1 MIELQDTVLS
11 GPLLLASF
19 VAVAA
24 GLISFFSPCSLPL
37 LPGYLSYVAGVS
49 GQESAVA
56 RELSGGAV
64 AGRTRTL
71 LGASLFVLGFAAVFT
86 SYGALFGALGSQLVR
101 YQDLIIRASGVLTIV
116 LGLVFATSG
125 SLFPVLGR
133 TVRVDYRPRI
143 GLGGA
148 PLLGVVFGI
157 GWTPC
162 IGPTLAAV
170 LALAT
175 SSATAER
182 GAALAFAY
190 SLGLG
195 VPFLLAALS
204 VSKAM
209 RRLGWARSNART
221 VSRVGGALLITL
233 GVLQVSGAWSQMMAT
248 LQNLINTWQA
258 PI

>member
-1 MIELQDTVLS
+1 MELQNTVLS
-11 GPLLLASF
+11 GSLLIAAV
-19 VAVAA
+19 VAVVA

-56 RELSGGAV
+56 RELGGGAV
-64 AGRTRTL
+64 AGRRRTL
-71 LGASLFVLGFAAVFT
+71 SGAGLFVLGFAAVFT

-101 YQDLIIRASGVLTIV
+101 HQDLIIRASGALTVL

-125 SLFPVLGR
+125 SLVPVLGR
-133 TVRVDYRPRI
+133 TIRIDYQPRI

-148 PLLGVVFGI
+148 PVLGVVFGI

-175 SSATAER
+175 SSATAGR

-204 VSKAM
+204 VTKTM
-209 RRLGWARSNART
+209 RRLGWARRNPRT
-221 VSRVGGALLITL
+221 VSRVGGALLVAL
-233 GVLQVSGAWSQMMAT
+233 GVLRLSGAWSQMMSA
-248 LQNLINTWQA
+248 LQNLINTWQV